1 MKPYTHFEFSGR
13 FLKNYDRFNHLAS
26 MGLDRR
32 WRRVTARRAA
42 AFYRQR
48 GWNAPVLDLACG
60 TGDMAAAIH
69 QVLQAVVIGSDPSAE
84 MLDLA
89 ATKKNRRGWSRFHPV
104 RAVSRLP
111 LADASVGAITC
122 AFGVRNFVHLQ
133 QDMDECRRVLQPGG
147 RIYLLDFYKPQNRF
161 SHGLLQVY
169 KKIIAPAVGALIT
182 GQAKPYRYLMESM
195 YAFRSPQAM
204 MEVLTAGGLQAVDI
218 HPFFFGLVHL
228 VVAEKKIHSP
238 QGETT

>member
-1 MKPYTHFEFSGR
+1 MKAYTHFEFSGR

-32 WRRVTARRAA
+32 WRRVTAHRVAA
-42 AFYRQR
+42 YCQQR

-60 TGDMAAAIH
+60 TGDMAAAILK
-69 QVLQAVVIGSDPSAE
+69 VRQALVIGSDPSAE
-84 MLDLA
+84 MLALA
-89 ATKKNRRGWSRFHPV
+89 ADKKKRCDWSRFHPV
-104 RAVSRLP
+104 RAVNRLP
-111 LADASVGAITC
+111 LADASVGAVTC
-122 AFGVRNFVHLQ
+122 AFGVRNFVRLQ

-195 YAFRSPQAM
+195 YAFRTPQAM
-204 MEVLTAGGLQAVDI
+204 MEVLTASGLQAVDI

-228 VVAEKKIHSP
+228 VVAEKINEIS
-238 QGETT
+238 QGEKT